1 MGKRH
6 PLTGLY
12 FGSAFFAEAEVFLKK
27 SDEKQ
32 YCMIAIDIEH
42 FGLFNQIHGEEEG
55 DRLLIVISEL
65 LKEYKKEHDSILGYF
80 GGDNFAIVTEYDK
93 DALRVLRHKMR
104 EEIRVKN
111 KTAGFP
117 PAYGIYAITDKNE
130 PAEQMYNRATVALSY
145 VIGNYAS
152 RSCEYKKEMDGKE
165 EEEIRLLS
173 EIRGGMERDEFTF
186 FIQPQ
191 VDINQSKIVG
201 GESLVRWIHG
211 EKGMIS
217 PGVFIPVMENH
228 GFIADLDMIVWDK
241 ACQWLRSCI
250 DRGYKPVPLSVNVSR
265 IDIFSL
271 DVPNYIISLVEKY
284 DISPDLLKIEITESA
299 YAEEGSAIIEAV
311 DRLREYGFIVMM
323 DDFGSGY
330 SSLNMLKSVP
340 VDVLKMDMRFLEI
353 NENEEGKGV
362 GILESVINMARQ
374 MRIPI
379 VVEGV
384 ENFVQESLLR
394 KMGCSYTQGYYYYR
408 PMSIEAFEEILSE
421 DERLD
426 HGGFWYRQAESVHL
440 REFMDTNLFNDTV
453 INNILGPA
461 VFYEMVGNKIEITRV
476 NNQYFEL
483 MGVPR
488 QEEEDYQKR
497 FWNSV
502 RDDDRPNLYA
512 IFEEAY
518 AKQSEGASGFI
529 NLVRRDGL
537 TLWVNIRVYFLR
549 EKDGRRMFYASLI
562 DMTAKKAETK
572 IPVSITQDMTNL
584 TEEQTAELER
594 YYGDLPVPFAIYKPY
609 INSEGRPYYFQIV
622 FANTKMSQ
630 IGGGDMQRLG
640 YLIQS
645 LFQEKQESFL
655 NSMCA
660 AAYDG
665 VESEDYVY
673 SEVSNRYYD
682 LKWYQYAEG
691 YACCMMEDATHSHIY
706 ETVSGNIMQ
715 SFREVYFINLK
726 DNYCRM
732 IYPYADDILHRGNF
746 DELVSR
752 GFESGKIRPYD
763 EEGVRKFLSI
773 ENLQRELRKTNS
785 VEYKYKRSVFPAGEE
800 WCATTITVAER
811 ENDIPKTATMTIR
824 SIESLMREKE
834 SDSRVNMARMLE
846 TMSDGFFI
854 YLAEGN
860 EKILYA
866 NPPVLHLLGCKT
878 SEDFKELTGNTFTG
892 LVHPE
897 DIKRVEWEIQSQIEE
912 TDRNMD
918 YIRYRIIRKDGQV
931 RWVDDV
937 GHLETAEY
945 VDAPNMFYVFVSDIT
960 NTITEAEQT
969 MLIAAS
975 KRFNESKE

>member
-1 MGKRH
+1 MEERH

-12 FGSAFFAEAEVFLKK
+12 FGSVYFAEAEVFLKAA
-27 SDEKQ
+27 DGKQ
-32 YCMIAIDIEH
+32 YCMVAIDVEH

-55 DRLLIVISEL
+55 NHLLQVISDL
-65 LKEYKKEHDSILGYF
+65 LKEYKKEHTSILGYL
-80 GGDNFAIVTEYDK
+80 GGDNFSMVTEYDK
-93 DALRVLRHKMR
+93 DALEVLHKNMR
-104 EEIRVKN
+104 EEIRIQN

-117 PAYGIYAITDKNE
+117 PAFGIYVIIDKE
-130 PAEQMYNRATVALSY
+130 DPVIQMYNHATVALSY
-145 VIGNYAS
+145 VIGNYS
-152 RSCEYKKEMDGKE
+152 TRMCEYKKEMDGKE

-173 EIRGGMERDEFTF
+173 EIREGIRRDEFTF

-217 PGVFIPVMENH
+217 PGVFIPVMEDH
-228 GFIADLDMIVWDK
+228 GFVADLDMIVWDK
-241 ACQWLRSCI
+241 VCKWLRSCI
-250 DRGYKPVPLSVNVSR
+250 DRGYKPVPISVNVSR

-271 DVPNYIISLVEKY
+271 DVPSYIISLVEKY
-284 DISPDLLKIEITESA
+284 DISPELLKIEITESA
-299 YAEEGSAIIEAV
+299 YTEEGEAINEAV
-311 DRLREYGFIVMM
+311 DRLRDYGFIVMM

-353 NENEEGKGV
+353 NDTEQEKGV

-379 VVEGV
+379 VIEGV
-384 ENFVQESLLR
+384 ETIVQESLLQ
-394 KMGCSYTQGYYYYR
+394 KMGCSYAQGFYYYR
-408 PMSIEAFEEILSE
+408 PMSIETFEEILS
-421 DERLD
+421 DENRLD
-426 HGGFWYRQAESVHL
+426 HTGFWYRQAESVHI

-483 MGVPR
+483 MGVSR

-537 TLWVNIRVYFLR
+537 TLWINIRVYFLR
-549 EKDGRRMFYASLI
+549 EKDEHRMFYASLT

-572 IPVSITQDMTNL
+572 VPGSVVQELSEVA
-584 TEEQTAELER
+584 EEHAEKLAV
-594 YYGDLPVPFAIYKPY
+594 YYGGMPIPFGIFKPY
-609 INSEGRPYYFQIV
+609 VNSEGRPYYFQIV
-622 FANTKMSQ
+622 YANTQMSQ
-630 IGGGDMQRLG
+630 LGGGDMQRLG

-645 LFQEKQESFL
+645 LFKKKEESFL
-655 NSMCA
+655 NAMGA

-665 VESEDYVY
+665 LESEVY
-673 SEVSNRYYD
+673 IYSDVSNRYYNF
-682 LKWYQYAEG
+682 KWYPYYEG
-691 YACCMMEDATHSHIY
+691 YACCFMEDVTHSHIY
-706 ETVSGNIMQ
+706 ESVSGNIMQ
-715 SFREVYFINLK
+715 SFREVYFLHIQ

-746 DELVSR
+746 DEMVSR
-752 GFESGKIRPYD
+752 GFESGKILPYD
-763 EEGVRKFLSI
+763 EDGVRKFLSV
-773 ENLQRELRKTNS
+773 ENIRTELRKKDTI
-785 VEYKYKRSVFPAGEE
+785 EYKYKRSVFPAGEE
-800 WCATTITVAER
+800 WCATTITVSKR
-811 ENDIPKTATMTIR
+811 ENGIPKTATMTIR

-834 SDSRVNMARMLE
+834 SDMRINMAKMLE
-846 TMSDGFFI
+846 TMSAGFFI
-854 YLAEGN
+854 YMADGD
-860 EKILYA
+860 EKILYV
-866 NPPVLHLLGCKT
+866 NPPVIQMFGCRT
-878 SEDFKELTGNTFTG
+878 STEFKNLTGNTFTG
-892 LVHPE
+892 FVHPD
-897 DIKRVEWEIQSQIEE
+897 DIKRVEWEIKSQIEE

-918 YIRYRIIRKDGQV
+918 YIRYRIIRKDGSIA
-931 RWVDDV
+931 WVDDV
-937 GHLETAEY
+937 GHLETSEFIEG
-945 VDAPNMFYVFVSDIT
+945 PKMFYVFVADIT
-960 NTITEAEQT
+960 DSITEAEKT

-975 KRFNESKE
+975 KRFNETE

>member
-1 MGKRH
+1 M
-6 PLTGLY
+6 TGLF
-12 FGSAFFAEAEVFLKK
+12 FGSAFFAEAEEFLKE

-42 FGLFNQIHGEEEG
+42 FGLFNQIQGEEEG
-55 DRLLIVISEL
+55 DRLLCLISDL
-65 LKEYKKEHDSILGYF
+65 LKEYKEEHLSILGYL
-80 GGDNFAIVTEYDK
+80 GGDNFAVVTEYDK
-93 DALRVLRHKMR
+93 DALRVLRHKIR
-104 EEIRVKN
+104 EEIRVRN

-117 PAYGIYAITDKNE
+117 PAYGIYAIIDKNE
-130 PAEQMYNRATVALSY
+130 SAERMYNHATVALSY

-152 RSCEYKKEMDGKE
+152 RSCEYNTEMDGKE

-173 EIRGGMERDEFTF
+173 EIRAGIERDEFTF

-217 PGVFIPVMENH
+217 PGVFIPVMEAH

-250 DRGYKPVPLSVNVSR
+250 DRGFKPVPISVNVSR

-271 DVPNYIISLVEKY
+271 DVPSYIISLVEKY

-299 YAEEGSAIIEAV
+299 YAEEGSAIIGAV
-311 DRLREYGFIVMM
+311 DRLRDYGFIVMM

-353 NENEEGKGV
+353 NESEEEKGV

-384 ENFVQESLLR
+384 ENVVQESLLR

-408 PMSIEAFEEILSE
+408 PMSIDAFEEILSE
-421 DERLD
+421 DDRLD

-461 VFYEMVGNKIEITRV
+461 VFYEMVGEKIEITRV

-488 QEEEDYQKR
+488 QEEEDYQKK

-549 EKDGRRMFYASLI
+549 EKDGHRMFYASLT

-572 IPVSITQDMTNL
+572 VPAAMSQDVGDL
-584 TEEQTAELER
+584 TEEQIAELER
-594 YYGDLPVPFAIYKPY
+594 YYGDLPVPFVIYKPY

-622 FANTKMSQ
+622 FANTRMSQ
-630 IGGGDMQRLG
+630 IGGGDIQRLG
-640 YLIQS
+640 YLIQH

-655 NSMCA
+655 NAMCA

-665 VESEDYVY
+665 IESEDYVY

-682 LKWYQYAEG
+682 LKWYQYKEG

-706 ETVSGNIMQ
+706 ESVSGNIMQ
-715 SFREVYFINLK
+715 SFREVYFLHLK
-726 DNYCRM
+726 DNYSRM

-752 GFESGKIRPYD
+752 AFESGKIRPYD
-763 EEGVRKFLSI
+763 EDGVRGFLSI
-773 ENLQRELRKTNS
+773 ENLRKALRKKDS
-785 VEYKYKRSVFPAGEE
+785 VEYKYKRSIYPAGEE
-800 WCATTITVAER
+800 WCVTTVTVSER
-811 ENDIPKTATMTIR
+811 EDGIPKTATMTIR

-834 SDSRVNMARMLE
+834 NDMRMDTTKVLE
-846 TMSDGFFI
+846 TMSDGFFT
-854 YLAEGN
+854 YLADGDERM
-860 EKILYA
+860 LYV
-866 NPPVLHLLGCKT
+866 NPPVMHLFGCKNKA
-878 SEDFKELTGNTFTG
+878 EFEELTGNTFTG
-892 LVHPE
+892 FVHPE

-912 TDRNMD
+912 NERNMD
-918 YIRYRIIRKDGQV
+918 YIRYRIIRKDGEV

-937 GHLETAEY
+937 GHLESTEY
-945 VDAPNMFYVFVSDIT
+945 TEEPRAFYVFVADIT
-960 NTITEAEQT
+960 DSMTEAEKT
-969 MLIAAS
+969 MLIAS
-975 KRFNESKE
+975 SRRFNESKEY